1 MLSCITLKN
10 TSFKLLKVKNVT
22 EENIYKK
29 CGYKTSTNFKKI
41 YSWNLDD
48 KCIELWCKE
57 DTNIKKFNQHTVL
70 KNNSIKLNV
79 NNKCIF
85 FLRNKE
91 QFINLEIDIFNKFF
105 DLNETIEFSKDD
117 TNNESNENNEN
128 NENNETNE
136 TNETNENNETNST
149 IDINK
154 ASELL
159 NKLLHNNN
167 SENEEKYEFDSEL
180 SYELYSYSED
190 ENDDTNCITSK

>member
-1 MLSCITLKN
+1 MLSCITLKD

-41 YSWNLDD
+41 YSWKLDD
-48 KCIELWCKE
+48 KCIELWSKE
-57 DTNIKKFNQHTVL
+57 DTNIKKFNQHAIL

-117 TNNESNENNEN
+117 TNNESNGSNESNEN
-128 NENNETNE
+128 NESNES
-136 TNETNENNETNST
+136 NENNDTNSC

-159 NKLLHNNN
+159 TKLLHNNN

-190 ENDDTNCITSK
+190 EEDDNICVISK

>member
-1 MLSCITLKN
+1 MLSCITLKD

-41 YSWNLDD
+41 YSWKLDD
-48 KCIELWCKE
+48 KCIELWSKE
-57 DTNIKKFNQHTVL
+57 DTNIKKFNQHAIL

-105 DLNETIEFSKDD
+105 DLKETIEFSKDD
-117 TNNESNENNEN
+117 TNNESNESNEN
-128 NENNETNE
+128 NENNNI
-136 TNETNENNETNST
+136 S
-149 IDINK
+149 
-154 ASELL
+154 
-159 NKLLHNNN
+159 
-167 SENEEKYEFDSEL
+167 FDFNYRMISR
-180 SYELYSYSED
+180 
-190 ENDDTNCITSK
+190 